1 MLRET
6 VLTARKAGILRAIV
20 REFIETGEPVAS
32 MTVSR
37 RRGSALSAASIRNVM
52 AELCE
57 EGFLSQPH
65 TSAGRVPTEKAF
77 RAFARDVTVRRPSA
91 ADVERMRDGFRGVR
105 SVEDGVG
112 RSSHVLTE
120 LTHNVGIAA
129 AIPPSAR
136 VLDRVELIPLAGRR
150 VLAIVVTGNRT
161 VHNRVVTLDEEL
173 SADELNSIRNYF
185 NYHFSGWVLSEA
197 REELERRLRLQG
209 AWYDALLKRLS
220 LLYNGGFL
228 DIELDPEVHLEG
240 AAYLVDV
247 DLHMTRESMRELLRA
262 LEEKRRILQILDSL
276 LESPAGAVCVHV
288 GLGDVHPTMKELSL
302 IGVTVATA
310 GGLTA
315 KVAVLGPM
323 RMHYEKVMSVVANVG
338 RTLEALPS

>member
-1 MLRET
+1 
-6 VLTARKAGILRAIV
+6 
-20 REFIETGEPVAS
+20 
-32 MTVSR
+32 
-37 RRGSALSAASIRNVM
+37 
-52 AELCE
+52 
-57 EGFLSQPH
+57 
-65 TSAGRVPTEKAF
+65 
-77 RAFARDVTVRRPSA
+77 VRRPSA
-91 ADVERMRDGFRGVR
+91 ADVERMQHGFRGVR

-129 AIPPSAR
+129 AIPASAQ
-136 VLDRVELIPLAGRR
+136 VLDRVELIPLADRR
-150 VLAIVVTGNRT
+150 VLVVVVTGNRT
-161 VHNRVVTLDEEL
+161 VHNRLVTLDEEL
-173 SADELNSIRNYF
+173 SADELNSIRNYL

-197 REELERRLRLQG
+197 REELERRLQLQG

-220 LLYNGGFL
+220 LLYSRGFL
-228 DIELDPEVHLEG
+228 DIEFDPEVHLEG

-247 DLHMTRESMRELLRA
+247 DLHLTRESMRELLRA

-276 LESPAGAVCVHV
+276 LESPPGAVCVHV
-288 GLGDVHPTMKELSL
+288 GLGDVHPTMKQLSL

-323 RMHYEKVMSVVANVG
+323 RMHYEKVMSAVAHVG
-338 RTLEALPS
+338 HTLETLPS

>member
-1 MLRET
+1 MLRES
-6 VLTARKAGILRAIV
+6 VLTARKAAILRTIV
-20 REFIETGEPVAS
+20 REYIETGEPVAS

-37 RRGSALSAASIRNVM
+37 KRGSGLSAATIRNVM

-77 RAFARDVTVRRPSA
+77 RAFVQQISVRRPSP
-91 ADVERMRDGFRGVR
+91 ADVERLQSGFQGVR
-105 SVEDGVG
+105 SVEDGVV

-120 LTHNVGIAA
+120 WTHNVGIAA
-129 AIPPSAR
+129 AIPASAQ
-136 VLDRVELIPLAGRR
+136 VLDRLELIALGGGR
-150 VLAIVVTGNRT
+150 VLAVVVTGNRT
-161 VHNRVVTLDEEL
+161 VHNCVVTLDEDL
-173 SADELNSIRNYF
+173 SADELTSIRNYF
-185 NYHFSGWVLSEA
+185 NDHFSGWVLSEA

-220 LLYNGGFL
+220 MLYSGGFL
-228 DIELDPEVHLEG
+228 NIEIDPEVHLEG
-240 AAYLVDV
+240 AGYLVDV
-247 DLHMTRESMRELLRA
+247 DLHLTRESMRELLRA

-276 LESPAGAVCVHV
+276 LESPAGKVCVHV
-288 GLGDVHPTMKELSL
+288 GLGGVHPAMTELSL
-302 IGVTVATA
+302 IGITVPAA

-323 RMHYEKVMSVVANVG
+323 RMHYEKVMSAVAHVG
-338 RTLEALPS
+338 RALEALPS